1 MPCPYQ
7 AAAGRNGLVAVAL
20 LLRCSRATGKQ
31 GDDQLTH
38 SEESLQEQLEPELI
52 VLRRGEP
59 SVYQVVEPD
68 EEATSVGTQGGADD
82 GAREPTNKRAE
93 DEWADARAGRPLG
106 GRCCRIYRRTGIG
119 WLVNVSQ
126 HLLTLPKPRR
136 GSPSTH

>member
-82 GAREPTNKRAE
+82 GAREPTNERAK
-93 DEWADARAGRPLG
+93 DEWPHARARRPVSG
-106 GRCCRIYRRTGIG
+106 GDFRIAERTGIG
-119 WLVNVSQ
+119 
-126 HLLTLPKPRR
+126 
-136 GSPSTH
+136 